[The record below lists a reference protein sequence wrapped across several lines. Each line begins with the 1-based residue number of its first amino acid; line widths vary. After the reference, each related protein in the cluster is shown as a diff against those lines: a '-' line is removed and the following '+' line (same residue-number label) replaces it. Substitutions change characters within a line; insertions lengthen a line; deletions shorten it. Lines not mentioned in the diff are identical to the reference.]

1 LRIHLILWKQLDE
14 PSCIIDKGSVMNKVL
29 LVLFLVFFSGF
40 SFSDEDAKK
49 QKLDELLTLMNAD
62 ALVDS
67 IYSQMD
73 QMVMGLEQH
82 LGVKP
87 SEKAL
92 FDEHT
97 NKTTQ
102 IIKQEMSWEK
112 MKGPMIAIYM
122 KHYTESEI
130 ADMVAFYKTQTG
142 QSMIKKMPLVMN
154 DTMIMSQSLMKD
166 MMPKM
171 QALSLELKEK
181 LAAVRNK
188 DNQAELTN

>member
-1 LRIHLILWKQLDE
+1 
-14 PSCIIDKGSVMNKVL
+14 MNKVV
-29 LVLFLVFFSGF
+29 LVLFVVFFSGF
-40 SFSDEDAKK
+40 TLANEGAKK

-62 ALVDS
+62 ALIDS

-73 QMVMGLEQH
+73 QMIMGLEQH

-87 SEKAL
+87 SEKAI
-92 FDEHT
+92 FNEHS

-112 MKGPMIAIYM
+112 MKGPMIDIYM

-130 ADMVAFYKTQTG
+130 ADMVTFYKTETG

-154 DTMIMSQSLMKD
+154 DTMMMSQSLMKD
-166 MMPKM
+166 MMPKI
-171 QALSLELKEK
+171 QQLSIELKEK
-181 LAAVRNK
+181 LALVRNK
-188 DNQAELTN
+188 DNKTELTN

>member
-1 LRIHLILWKQLDE
+1 
-14 PSCIIDKGSVMNKVL
+14 MNKVL
-29 LVLFLVFFSGF
+29 IMLFLVFFSGF
-40 SFSDEDAKK
+40 SFADEDAKK

-62 ALVDS
+62 ALIDS

-112 MKGPMIAIYM
+112 MKAPMIAIYM

-154 DTMIMSQSLMKD
+154 DTMMMSQSLMKD
-166 MMPKM
+166 IMPKM
-171 QALSLELKEK
+171 QALSVELKEK

-188 DNQAELTN
+188 DNQTELTN

>member
-1 LRIHLILWKQLDE
+1 
-14 PSCIIDKGSVMNKVL
+14 MNKVL

-181 LAAVRNK
+181 LASVRNK